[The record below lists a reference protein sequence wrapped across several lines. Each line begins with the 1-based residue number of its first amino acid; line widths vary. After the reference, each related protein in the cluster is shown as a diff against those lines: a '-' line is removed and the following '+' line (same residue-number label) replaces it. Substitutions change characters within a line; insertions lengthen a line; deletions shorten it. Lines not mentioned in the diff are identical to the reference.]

1 MNNKL
6 KILAITGAV
15 REDSQTTK
23 LAQIS
28 KKYFRDGAVEYMVF
42 DLRENPL
49 PIYDAKVSLNNS
61 NVQLLLTLTKE
72 ADGLVFIS
80 PEYHG
85 SMSGAL
91 KNALDWLD
99 YLEDID
105 FLHGKVVGIMGGGG
119 SFGNS
124 GATIQIMM
132 ATRALHAWLMP
143 DVIMNVPKI
152 RQALGD
158 DDLLDENYKT
168 RMSNFANNL
177 IKYTKVFKE
186 NREVFSK

>member
-1 MNNKL
+1 MNKI
-6 KILAITGAV
+6 KILAISGAV
-15 REDSQTTK
+15 REDSQTSK

-28 KKYFRDGAVEYMVF
+28 KKYFRARDVEFTVF

-49 PIYDAKVSLNNS
+49 PMYDAKVSLNNS
-61 NVQLLLTLTKE
+61 NVQLLLTLAKA

-124 GATIQIMM
+124 GATVQIMM
-132 ATRALHAWLMP
+132 ALRALHAWLMP

-152 RQALGD
+152 RQALGN
-158 DDLLDENYKT
+158 DDLIEEMYKT
-168 RMSNFANNL
+168 RMTKFANNL
-177 IKYTKVFKE
+177 IKYTKMFKE
-186 NREVFSK
+186 NREVFN

>member
-1 MNNKL
+1 MNSKI

-15 REDSQTTK
+15 RPDSQTAK

-28 KKYFRDGAVEYMVF
+28 KKYFRNDDVEYRVF
-42 DLRENPL
+42 DLGKNPL
-49 PIYDAKVSLNNS
+49 PMYDAKISLNNA
-61 NVQLLLTLTKE
+61 NVQLLLKLTVE

-91 KNALDWLD
+91 KNALDWMD
-99 YLEDID
+99 FLEDID

-124 GATIQIMM
+124 GATVQLMM

-143 DVIMNVPKI
+143 DVIVNVPRI
-152 RQALGD
+152 RKALGE
-158 DDLLDENYKT
+158 DDLIEEMYRT
-168 RMSNFANNL
+168 RMTKFANNL
-177 IKYTKVFKE
+177 IKYTKMFKE
-186 NREVFSK
+186 NREVFN

>member
-1 MNNKL
+1 MNNKI

-15 REDSQTTK
+15 RTDSQTTK

-28 KKYFRDGAVEYMVF
+28 KKYFKADDVEFTVF
-42 DLRENPL
+42 DLRKSPL
-49 PIYDAKVSLNNS
+49 PMYDAKESLNNS
-61 NVQLLLTLTKE
+61 NVQLLLTLTKD

-91 KNALDWLD
+91 KNALDWM
-99 YLEDID
+99 YFLEDID

-124 GATIQIMM
+124 GATVQLMM

-143 DVIMNVPKI
+143 DVIVNVPKI
-152 RQALGD
+152 RKALGE
-158 DDLLDENYKT
+158 DDLVDELYKT
-168 RMSNFANNL
+168 RMTKFAHNL
-177 IKYTKVFKE
+177 IKYTKMFKE
-186 NREVFSK
+186 NREVFSL

>member
-1 MNNKL
+1 MNKI
-6 KILAITGAV
+6 KILAIAGAV
-15 REDSQTTK
+15 REESRTRK

-28 KKYFRDGAVEYMVF
+28 KKYFTDENVEYKIF
-42 DLRENPL
+42 DLCENPL
-49 PIYDAKVSLNNS
+49 PMYDAKISLNNS

-91 KNALDWLD
+91 KNALDWMD
-99 YLEDID
+99 FLEDID

-124 GATIQIMM
+124 GATVQIMM
-132 ATRALHAWLMP
+132 AARALHAWLMP
-143 DVIMNVPKI
+143 DVIVNVPKI
-152 RQALGD
+152 RKALGD
-158 DDLLDENYKT
+158 DDLLDELYKT
-168 RMSNFANNL
+168 RMTKFANNL
-177 IKYTKVFKE
+177 TKYTKMFKE
-186 NREVFSK
+186 NREIFTR